1 MAGKKNKNDQEN
13 NEAELNQEQTESAE
27 STEAS
32 AEPQAK
38 TPEQELGEVKA
49 MLQRVAAD
57 YQNYQKRMN
66 RQLEQTRQL
75 AQEGILRSLLAV
87 MDNLDHTLEKGKEA
101 PDAITVLQGVQ
112 IISDQ
117 FKDVLKGFGMT
128 RIAVKPGDEFDPTR
142 HEALLHEPTHDFAE
156 NTIVRELA
164 PGYQVDERILRPAKV
179 SVARKAEEEN
189 QGQQ

>member
-1 MAGKKNKNDQEN
+1 MAGKKNKNDQGN
-13 NEAELNQEQTESAE
+13 NEAELNQEQTESTE
-27 STEAS
+27 TTEAD

-189 QGQQ
+189 QGQ